1 MYWDGGMADAE
12 TRRLLLGGGV
22 YDCRPEE
29 TVLDALLRQG
39 LAVPNSC
46 RRQICMTCMMRALNG
61 SPPAESQTNLPDS
74 LKARNFFLA
83 CNCRPE
89 RNMEITFTAE
99 TVGEA
104 APAKVD
110 ELNALCPFILEI
122 ALSCPA
128 FDFPYRGGQ
137 FLTLLD
143 DQKKGHRF
151 PIASPSSGKLAG
163 RVEIHVERIKGET
176 FCDWLHG
183 GLRPGDE
190 LAVCGATGE
199 LTYKIGDPHRTLVL
213 AGWNGGL
220 GALIGLMQDAFENGH
235 AGAIYLFHGVSD
247 RDHLYLSGELREIGQ
262 QFPNFRYLPCI
273 EDRTA
278 PRVDADGCAWG
289 TVGAHVA
296 RLLPSLKGAK
306 LYLCGP
312 RSEVSALQRQAYLAG
327 AAMKDIRWDLSVVED
342 FQ

>member
-1 MYWDGGMADAE
+1 MANAE

-110 ELNALCPFILEI
+110 ELNALCPFILE
-122 ALSCPA
+122 
-128 FDFPYRGGQ
+128 
-137 FLTLLD
+137 
-143 DQKKGHRF
+143 
-151 PIASPSSGKLAG
+151 
-163 RVEIHVERIKGET
+163 
-176 FCDWLHG
+176 
-183 GLRPGDE
+183 
-190 LAVCGATGE
+190 
-199 LTYKIGDPHRTLVL
+199 
-213 AGWNGGL
+213 
-220 GALIGLMQDAFENGH
+220 
-235 AGAIYLFHGVSD
+235 
-247 RDHLYLSGELREIGQ
+247 
-262 QFPNFRYLPCI
+262 
-273 EDRTA
+273 
-278 PRVDADGCAWG
+278 
-289 TVGAHVA
+289 
-296 RLLPSLKGAK
+296 
-306 LYLCGP
+306 
-312 RSEVSALQRQAYLAG
+312 
-327 AAMKDIRWDLSVVED
+327 
-342 FQ
+342 